1 MKLIYVNP
9 IINASEEL
17 NINYPNIDYVYFR
30 QIKPYKNDADLVNIL
45 NDIISILDCSIIY
58 SSGRLINTNN
68 FIYKSK
74 LSDYYFYLTK
84 LNNQFIYNEY
94 IDKLIDIHIKN
105 IIFEYN
111 NPIQSKTKNKTK
123 TKKTKEKLVN
133 KYNKIVTRDLFTN
146 EKIYIYE
153 NPKTGDKFE
162 SKDPTLLDSLNNKPK
177 KEKVKQNK
185 VVSCNIN
192 FKFKIKK

>member
-146 EKIYIYE
+146 EKMYIYE